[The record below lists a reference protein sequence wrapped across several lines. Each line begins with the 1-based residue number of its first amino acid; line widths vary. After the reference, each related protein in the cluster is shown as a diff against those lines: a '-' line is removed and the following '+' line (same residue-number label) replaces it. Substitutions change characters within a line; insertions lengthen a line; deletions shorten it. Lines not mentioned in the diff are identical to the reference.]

1 MMGFCLA
8 FSLWEPA
15 VLPNLTPINVKH
27 AALNGETHEHGGVGC
42 WLSLAEPSFVLCLD
56 RKPPGKTGNSFGNW
70 GTGSEEWRSQ
80 SPCKAEWHS
89 QFKCQL
95 SSSRDRVID
104 FPLTERSHYPT
115 VVFKCLV
122 YGSQNH
128 GWIYWSK
135 QVRFK
140 WHFKTNS
147 WHLNDSKANGFMNT
161 KSLFINI
168 TWDHFFGG
176 IYSLFW
182 HPAFITKDR
191 GDLAYVGR
199 KRMS

>member
-27 AALNGETHEHGGVGC
+27 AALNGETHEYGGGIGSA
-42 WLSLAEPSFVLCLD
+42 WRSHHLLCVWTENRPEKQGIHLETEG
-56 RKPPGKTGNSFGNW
+56 R
-70 GTGSEEWRSQ
+70 GSEEWRSQ
-80 SPCKAEWHS
+80 SPREAEWHS

-104 FPLTERSHYPT
+104 FPLTERSHCPT

-122 YGSQNH
+122 YGGQNH

-135 QVRFK
+135 QLRFK

-168 TWDHFFGG
+168 TWDHFFCG